1 LSPRVKRL
9 IPWVLSLSIVG
20 FLFLTTDIEAV
31 GDALAGADWGRLV
44 ACMAA
49 VTLGAYVVD
58 SLTLVALFRRF
69 VGRVGVGEV
78 LRIKGVSYFLN
89 AINYTLAMGGMAWI
103 LHKKRD
109 IKFLETFSSFF
120 WLFFVD
126 IIALC
131 TLITLGLALG
141 PDAIGDSRTVE
152 RIPYIVLV
160 IWGIV
165 VGSLIYWNG
174 GFDFFV
180 LGRLR
185 AWRVFDTFRRA
196 KLKDYPTMVLMRSGF
211 IMVYVLMHWS
221 ILPAF
226 GVEIDLGHM
235 LLYAPLIAFV
245 QVIPATVSGLGA
257 VQGVMVA
264 LFTPHVPPE
273 VGGSAA
279 ILAYSTVIGPLMM
292 VMRLVIGYVFVHS
305 VSKDIV
311 PHKDE
316 VERQIA
322 EAERAPESP

>member
-1 LSPRVKRL
+1 MSPRVKRL
-9 IPWVLSLSIVG
+9 IPWVLTLSIVG

-31 GDALAGADWGRLV
+31 GDALARADWGRLV
-44 ACMAA
+44 AAMAG
-49 VTLGAYVVD
+49 VTLAAYLVD

-69 VGRVGVGEV
+69 VTKIGVLEV

-89 AINYTLAMGGMAWI
+89 AINYTLAMGGMAWVI
-103 LHKKRD
+103 HKKHD
-109 IKFLETFSSFF
+109 IRFLETFSSFF

-126 IIALC
+126 IIALS

-141 PDAIGDSRTVE
+141 PDAIGDSQAVA

-160 IWGIV
+160 IWAIV
-165 VGSLIYWNG
+165 IGALVYWNA
-174 GFDFFV
+174 GFDFFI

-185 AWRVFDTFRRA
+185 SWRVFDTFRRA
-196 KLKDYPTMVLMRSGF
+196 HLKDYPSMVLMRAGF
-211 IMVYVLMHWS
+211 IMVYVVMHWS

-226 GVEIDLGHM
+226 GVHIDLGHM

-245 QVIPATVSGLGA
+245 QVIPATISGLGA

-273 VGGSAA
+273 AGGSAA

-292 VMRLVIGYVFVHS
+292 VMRLVIGYVFVHA
-305 VSKDIV
+305 VAKDLVPSKEEI
-311 PHKDE
+311 
-316 VERQIA
+316 EREIA
-322 EAERAPESP
+322 EAEAE